1 MATAT
6 AMSTGSPSAVPGGS
20 PVVEMLGSPVAFPE
34 PAGSPVEG
42 ATCSSDRENAR
53 AADRVVVS
61 CTGFQAG
68 EELALYWDQ
77 SREENLFT
85 SGEAADD
92 GTAELSLLAPETPA
106 GPYVVIVRG
115 DETLSTATVTLEI
128 RPGLF
133 VLPESGDP
141 GDVITADLTGFQPG
155 EAVTLNWYVDDTETR
170 VLRVVTVGE
179 DGSLTTTFRA
189 PASPAGPHAVSAV
202 GISGGRADA
211 TFTIEGS

>member
-1 MATAT
+1 MP
-6 AMSTGSPSAVPGGS
+6 GLSAAPVGG
-20 PVVEMLGSPVAFPE
+20 A
-34 PAGSPVEG
+34 A
-42 ATCSSDRENAR
+42 CSADRENAR
-53 AADRVVVS
+53 AADRVVIR
-61 CTGFQAG
+61 CTGFQTG

-77 SREENLFT
+77 PREENLFT
-85 SGEAADD
+85 SGKAADD
-92 GTAELSLLAPETPA
+92 DTGELAFLAPETPA

-115 DETLSTATVTLEI
+115 EATLSTASVTLEI

-155 EAVTLNWYVDDTETR
+155 EAVTLNWYVDETETR
-170 VLRVVTVGE
+170 VLRVVSVGE

-202 GISGGRADA
+202 GIRGGRADA
-211 TFTIEGS
+211 TFAIEGS